1 MKILYTPIS
10 TLVPSLTP
18 EQDAEIL
25 TAAGKDS
32 VLVVAK
38 TPDRQRE
45 EIVDA
50 DVLFGRVS
58 PEVFTYARRLRY
70 YHCLGAGVDSI
81 LSPELIES
89 EVILASESPTSACA
103 SRSGASSAS
112 CGSRQWESSASA
124 GRGAPSRGARSAS
137 A

>member
-10 TLVPSLTP
+10 TLVASLTP
-18 EQDAEIL
+18 EQSAEIL
-25 TAAGKDS
+25 AAAGKES

-38 TPDRQRE
+38 TPERQRE

-58 PEVFTYARRLRY
+58 P
-70 YHCLGAGVDSI
+70 
-81 LSPELIES
+81 
-89 EVILASESPTSACA
+89 TSDCA
-103 SRSGASSAS
+103 SRSAASSAS
-112 CGSRQWESSASA
+112 CGSRRWASSASA
-124 GRGAPSRGARSAS
+124 APGAPSPGAPSAS

>member
-1 MKILYTPIS
+1 MKIVYTPIS

-25 TAAGKDS
+25 AAAGEDS

-58 PEVFTYARRLRY
+58 RR
-70 YHCLGAGVDSI
+70 S
-81 LSPELIES
+81 SPRRGG
-89 EVILASESPTSACA
+89 CA
-103 SRSGASSAS
+103 TTT
-112 CGSRQWESSASA
+112 ASA
-124 GRGAPSRGARSAS
+124 RVWTPSSRPSWSRAT
-137 A
+137 

>member
-1 MKILYTPIS
+1 GHAGGGRRATLRTGVRARAVAAAGLDAGGGRLVGDRVRPAPARDDADTEDEPEMKIIYTPIS

-25 TAAGKDS
+25 AAAGPDS

-58 PEVFTYARRLRY
+58 SEIFAEAGRLPSQ
-70 YHCLGAGVDSI
+70 HCLRRRRD
-81 LSPELIES
+81 P
-89 EVILASESPTSACA
+89 
-103 SRSGASSAS
+103 
-112 CGSRQWESSASA
+112 
-124 GRGAPSRGARSAS
+124 
-137 A
+137 